1 MNKTVLGVVILA
13 ALTTGARGG
22 GEIPFSKFRLLDEGM
37 SQAEILVRAGEPDRV
52 TVVDNFKRY
61 REIWYYIPTGTTGGW
76 ITTIRF
82 DESGKAF
89 RIDRD
94 KILP

>member
-1 MNKTVLGVVILA
+1 
-13 ALTTGARGG
+13 
-22 GEIPFSKFRLLDEGM
+22 M

-61 REIWYYIPTGTTGGW
+61 REIWHYIPTGTTGGW